1 MFQLRYAASEL
12 RRRAG
17 RTVLTA
23 LGLAAGVGLV
33 IGIIGVSQ
41 GLDDA
46 QQKVLSPLSK
56 VGTDVLVTR
65 VAGATDATGGTSTSS
80 TTAPALQGQGQRQFG
95 GGGGP
100 GGGGPGGFFGGG
112 ANSAL
117 NQQDTSALLSDNDT
131 VATDLSKLGPAG
143 TKFTHDF
150 FLS

>member
-17 RTVLTA
+17 RTILTA

-65 VAGATDATGGTSTSS
+65 VAGATATDATGASTT
-80 TTAPALQGQGQRQFG
+80 TTAPDGQGQGQGQGQFAGGFGGRG

-100 GGGGPGGFFGGG
+100 GGGGFFGGG
-112 ANSAL
+112 GAQANAL
-117 NQQDTSALLSDNDT
+117 NQQDTSALLTDNDT
-131 VATDLSKLGPAG
+131 VE
-143 TKFTHDF
+143 
-150 FLS
+150 

>member
-17 RTVLTA
+17 RTILTA

-46 QQKVLSPLSK
+46 QANVLAPLKK

-65 VAGATDATGGTSTSS
+65 VAGATTAANGSDSTTS
-80 TTAPALQGQGQRQFG
+80 TTAAGRGAG
-95 GGGGP
+95 GGFFGVGPGGP
-100 GGGGPGGFFGGG
+100 GGPG
-112 ANSAL
+112 A
-117 NQQDTSALLSDNDT
+117 
-131 VATDLSKLGPAG
+131 P
-143 TKFTHDF
+143 
-150 FLS
+150 

>member
-1 MFQLRYAASEL
+1 MFQLHYAASEL

-46 QQKVLSPLSK
+46 QSKVLSPLSK

-65 VAGATDATGGTSTSS
+65 VAGATTADAGTTGSTTTT
-80 TTAPALQGQGQRQFG
+80 TTAPPDPNGQFAGGFG
-95 GGGGP
+95 GRNGGP
-100 GGGGPGGFFGGG
+100 GGGGPGG
-112 ANSAL
+112 
-117 NQQDTSALLSDNDT
+117 
-131 VATDLSKLGPAG
+131 
-143 TKFTHDF
+143 
-150 FLS
+150 

>member
-1 MFQLRYAASEL
+1 MFQLHYAASEL

-46 QQKVLSPLSK
+46 QSKVLSPLSK

-65 VAGATDATGGTSTSS
+65 VAGATATDAGTTGSTA
-80 TTAPALQGQGQRQFG
+80 TTVPPDSNGQFAG
-95 GGGGP
+95 GLGGRHGGP
-100 GGGGPGGFFGGG
+100 GGAGPGGFFGGG
-112 ANSAL
+112 NAQANAL
-117 NQQDTSALLSDNDT
+117 NQQDTSALLTDNDT
-131 VATDLSKLGPAG
+131 VETDLSK
-143 TKFTHDF
+143 
-150 FLS
+150 

>member
-1 MFQLRYAASEL
+1 MFQLRYVASEL

-17 RTVLTA
+17 RTILTA

-65 VAGATDATGGTSTSS
+65 VAGATDAPAGSTPS
-80 TTAPALQGQGQRQFG
+80 TTVPDPAQQGQGQFRG
-95 GGGGP
+95 GQGGP
-100 GGGGPGGFFGGG
+100 GGPG
-112 ANSAL
+112 
-117 NQQDTSALLSDNDT
+117 
-131 VATDLSKLGPAG
+131 
-143 TKFTHDF
+143 
-150 FLS
+150 

>member
-17 RTVLTA
+17 RTILTA

-65 VAGATDATGGTSTSS
+65 VAGATDAAGGSTPS
-80 TTAPALQGQGQRQFG
+80 TTAPGPNQPGQFG
-95 GGGGP
+95 GGFRNGG
-100 GGGGPGGFFGGG
+100 GGQGGPGGFFGGG
-112 ANSAL
+112 AN
-117 NQQDTSALLSDNDT
+117 N
-131 VATDLSKLGPAG
+131 
-143 TKFTHDF
+143 
-150 FLS
+150 